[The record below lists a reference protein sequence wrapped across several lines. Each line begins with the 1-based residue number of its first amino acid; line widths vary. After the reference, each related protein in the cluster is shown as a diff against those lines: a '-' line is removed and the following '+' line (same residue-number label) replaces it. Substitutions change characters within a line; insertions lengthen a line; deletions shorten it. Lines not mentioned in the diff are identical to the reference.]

1 MASDEL
7 ILGYPEPSPSSRLL
21 AVVRE
26 LAGLALAVY
35 VAARAARRGWRD
47 GR

>member
-1 MASDEL
+1 MSDEL
-7 ILGYPEPSPSSRLL
+7 LLGYSEPSPSSRLL
-21 AVVRE
+21 GIVGE
-26 LAGLALAVY
+26 LVGLAAAVY